1 LRLDRFFSR
10 SEPSAYYSFSSFEQR
25 LHILQRLVQGKD
37 FIILVVGETGSG
49 KTTLLNR
56 FLRST
61 AENWQTCRIRA
72 HITGRSSDIP
82 SLDNLHKH
90 PAHILQD
97 EQIPIVM
104 FDDAHGLTPTELK
117 YLLQDALAPG
127 SARKLKRLVLFGE
140 PPLLTTMGKLTK
152 AIGSETAVNKI
163 YMPALTEAETAGYL
177 WHRLTEAG
185 FRGKNPF
192 AVSTVKKIHKASH
205 GLPGRINVE
214 ARKYLEKKYS
224 SDTSVFGKF
233 RFRLKRLW
241 GWVGGGVLVVVVAL
255 WVTHTFTVPPEF
267 KPTSQYPSKTE
278 SVLKKKIKTRPHSKT
293 RVVQSSPPNQKIIKN
308 PKAVAPQVNQPASK
322 PKPGPTRGSQKAAVG
337 KNERPPTAP
346 VTAPA
351 QVHVYR
357 EKWLLQ
363 QSPSFYTIQIMGGRN
378 EEALRKYVQTNL
390 IRYPGPLAY
399 YQTKLKGGPWF
410 PLLYGIYPTRKQ
422 ALTAKRTLP
431 QDIQKLSPW
440 IRKLSSVQKAVKEG
454 IIR

>member
-1 LRLDRFFSR
+1 
-10 SEPSAYYSFSSFEQR
+10 

-37 FIILVVGETGSG
+37 FIILVVGDAGSG

-56 FLRST
+56 FLKST
-61 AENWQTCRIRA
+61 AENWRTCRIRA
-72 HITGRSSDIP
+72 HITARSSDLP
-82 SLDNLHKH
+82 SLDNLYKH

-97 EQIPIVM
+97 QQIPIVM

-140 PPLLTTMGKLTK
+140 PPILTTMDKLTK
-152 AIGSETAVNKI
+152 AIGSETAINKI

-192 AVSTVKKIHKASH
+192 SASIVKKIHKASH
-205 GLPGRINVE
+205 GLPGRVTVE
-214 ARKYLEKKYS
+214 ARKYLQKKYS

-241 GWVGGGVLVVVVAL
+241 GWVGGGVLVVVFAL
-255 WVTHTFTVPPEF
+255 WVMRTFTVPPGF
-267 KPTSQYPSKTE
+267 KPTPQYPSKTE
-278 SVLKKKIKTRPHSKT
+278 SVMKKKIETRARSKT
-293 RVVQSSPPNQKIIKN
+293 RVVEPSPPNQKIKEN
-308 PKAVAPQVNQPASK
+308 PKAVAPKVNQPA
-322 PKPGPTRGSQKAAVG
+322 PKPRPRPAQDPQKTAVRNN
-337 KNERPPTAP
+337 KRPPTAP

-351 QVHVYR
+351 QLHIYR

-363 QSPSFYTIQIMGGRN
+363 QNPSFYTIQIMGGRN
-378 EEALRKYVQTNL
+378 ENALRKYVQTNL
-390 IRYPGPLAY
+390 IRYRDPFAY
-399 YQTKLKGGPWF
+399 YQTELKGRPWF
-410 PLLYGIYPTRKQ
+410 PLLYGIYPTRKL